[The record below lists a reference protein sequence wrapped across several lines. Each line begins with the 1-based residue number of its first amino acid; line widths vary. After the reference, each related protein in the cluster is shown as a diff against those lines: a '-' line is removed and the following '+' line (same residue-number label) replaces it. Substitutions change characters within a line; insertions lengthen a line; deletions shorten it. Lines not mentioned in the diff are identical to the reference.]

1 MFESG
6 RICVCTA
13 YTTNYMPGFLCEDVN
28 KSYAVRHGYD
38 FVSRCLSP
46 LAMMT
51 NIFPRGHGTWYKVR
65 LLNELLVLKEGSS
78 TRKKYDVIVWID
90 GDACVVK
97 PERRI
102 EQYFAKA
109 SDTTD
114 LIVGEDM
121 TPACLVNAGV
131 LLIRNTDW
139 SQRLWQDVWQSE
151 QFTKWHDKC
160 FHEQSAL
167 CKWLKTHEEGFGS
180 VVPWFSYK
188 GGPKERNT
196 KHVCVLPHHD
206 LNTNGGSL
214 EFQKCR
220 SMSKQAREES
230 LTAAVSGG
238 PQFIFH
244 AVGCSNKLDA
254 LVSKIRQAG
263 LELPIDTSLLTS
275 MLYPRVGNCNKP
287 IKDSGALSLAKVYE
301 AWAAEDSTGGLQFK
315 YCSLEGNELTPAS
328 LPALC
333 TMLQTRM
340 HRHQLETVML
350 GGNLLGDAGA
360 LAVSRLLRGAADAAP
375 PSAGGNT
382 TDSSPSTSM
391 LPMVAE
397 VGFAHNRITAV
408 GAKALLAAAAVNTN
422 VQWVDISGHK
432 FADSED
438 VLQAITSLFHT
449 RGLLRAKSAAILRD
463 SIRTHRREIVTRLQ
477 VRSAHSAP
485 TNDEHYVA
493 STSALAARV
502 AEDTPPATA
511 PQTLCSAR
519 NRIVVL
525 L

>member
-263 LELPIDTSLLTS
+263 LELPIG
-275 MLYPRVGNCNKP
+275 R
-287 IKDSGALSLAKVYE
+287 I
-301 AWAAEDSTGGLQFK
+301 
-315 YCSLEGNELTPAS
+315 
-328 LPALC
+328 
-333 TMLQTRM
+333 
-340 HRHQLETVML
+340 
-350 GGNLLGDAGA
+350 
-360 LAVSRLLRGAADAAP
+360 
-375 PSAGGNT
+375 
-382 TDSSPSTSM
+382 TDSRSSCDHLMALHEQP
-391 LPMVAE
+391 LP
-397 VGFAHNRITAV
+397 
-408 GAKALLAAAAVNTN
+408 
-422 VQWVDISGHK
+422 VDYQI
-432 FADSED
+432 
-438 VLQAITSLFHT
+438 
-449 RGLLRAKSAAILRD
+449 GL
-463 SIRTHRREIVTRLQ
+463 
-477 VRSAHSAP
+477 
-485 TNDEHYVA
+485 YVFFK
-493 STSALAARV
+493 
-502 AEDTPPATA
+502 
-511 PQTLCSAR
+511 SAR
-519 NRIVVL
+519 NVEFHDRFSIPILCALINGAFAPTHVAKISIVFLHSHEGEEADCGIQPEVVCRV
-525 L
+525 